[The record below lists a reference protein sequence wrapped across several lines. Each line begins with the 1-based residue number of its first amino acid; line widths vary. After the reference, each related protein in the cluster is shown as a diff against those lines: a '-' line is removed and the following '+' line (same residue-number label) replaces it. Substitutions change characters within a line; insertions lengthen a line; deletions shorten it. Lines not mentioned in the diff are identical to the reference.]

1 MPALYEKYRPLTVA
15 DFIGQDKVKRQL
27 SAILGRAGWD
37 RDAFFLTG
45 PSGLG
50 KTSLA
55 WIIAKDLGAHDMDVI
70 ELDGDKCSV
79 EAVRQLEYTLN
90 LTSLWGKW
98 KVVIVNEAH
107 AMTARAVQAWLTLL
121 ERLPRH
127 RLVIFT
133 TTEPLEADLFGNF
146 SGPFGRRCKVFAFT
160 NQGLAQL
167 FAARAR
173 EIADLEGLNGQP
185 PARYLRLVQDTKNN
199 MGAVL
204 QRIEMGE
211 MMA

>member
-1 MPALYEKYRPLTVA
+1 MPALYEKYRPLTVDA
-15 DFIGQDKVKRQL
+15 FIGQEKVKRQL
-27 SAILGRAGWD
+27 SAIMGRDGWD
-37 RDAFFLTG
+37 RDALWIQG
-45 PSGLG
+45 ASGTG

-55 WIIAKDLGAHDMDVI
+55 EILARQVGAAELDTI

-79 EAVRQLEYTLN
+79 DAVRDLERTLN

-121 ERLPRH
+121 ERLPKH

-133 TTEPLEADLFGNF
+133 TTESLEADLFGNF
-146 SGPFGRRCKVFAFT
+146 SGPFGRRCKVFSFT
-160 NQGLAQL
+160 NQGLAQA

-173 EIADLEGLNGQP
+173 EIADAEGLNGQP
-185 PARYLRLVQDTKNN
+185 MARYVRMVQDCHNN
-199 MGAVL
+199 MGRVL
-204 QRIEMGE
+204 QRIEMAE